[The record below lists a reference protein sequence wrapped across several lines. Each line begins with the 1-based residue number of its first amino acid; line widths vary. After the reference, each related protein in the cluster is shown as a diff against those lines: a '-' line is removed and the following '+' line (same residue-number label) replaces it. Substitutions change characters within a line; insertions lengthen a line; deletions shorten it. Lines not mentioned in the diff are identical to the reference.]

1 MDVYSDTVTPSQLEV
16 VLSGHIEITPGECS
30 CADQENGVD
39 YTSHVLS
46 ATRKNMRDA
55 VLIPAER
62 VLFPIS
68 AAVKVMNSVLGTDM
82 VGEWIVTCKTR
93 NGIPL
98 KELADWIAGE
108 YYVYELHLP
117 DVQKLASR
125 KERDIN
131 SHSTLTGARRALA
144 AHVAVDMVWDT
155 DSDTELFYCACDPD
169 HMFPMR
175 DTAFELHRSD
185 MMRAAGTFLMP
196 VKEVF
201 EYADTFGRV
210 IPVLGMVSRD
220 APMAT
225 GIYDELCMRVDRL
238 RYELRQLE
246 NVR

>member
-1 MDVYSDTVTPSQLEV
+1 MDVYSDTVTPSHLEV
-16 VLSGHIEITPGECS
+16 VLSGHIEMSPGECS
-30 CADQENGVD
+30 CADQEDGED
-39 YTSHVLS
+39 YTPHAVKAVRNS
-46 ATRKNMRDA
+46 MRDA

-82 VGEWIVTCKTR
+82 VGEWIGTCKNR
-93 NGIPL
+93 NGVPL

-125 KERDIN
+125 EDRDIN
-131 SHSTLTGARRALA
+131 SHSTLIGARRALA

-155 DSDTELFYCACDPD
+155 DSGNELFYCACDPD

-175 DTAFELHRSD
+175 DTAFEVHRSD
-185 MMRAAGTFLMP
+185 MMRAAGAFLMS
-196 VKEVF
+196 VKEVS
-201 EYADTFGRV
+201 EYADSFGRM

-246 NVR
+246 NMR